1 MAKEIKY
8 YGQLRPTG
16 VDNSTARRFEALA
29 GLAGTVNEIA
39 FEYGAKRAQEIGAAE
54 GLTAGQQ
61 AAETGEAPER
71 RKGFLSTLSIQ
82 DQAYNDAMENAFL
95 ASMQVD
101 VQNDISRIAAEN
113 PTDSASFSV
122 LSQQATNPI
131 LSSIG
136 DEAMRA
142 RAAQTID
149 SIQSSA
155 LRQIESAEIA
165 KDKAAADERF
175 ENVVTVSGDA
185 LVTAAKTGDLIGVTT
200 QQQNIIDGL
209 AGRLQ
214 LGTISQ
220 VQYDE
225 GVRGVG
231 ILAQNSAYQGTL
243 RDQMN
248 DGDWSGA
255 LRSIETLASK
265 PLKGYR
271 NEEQDALITL
281 LRSDVSERLALDN
294 QADAEDQQNLA
305 LSQEATSSDLFLG
318 ILNGTAGTSEVQ
330 RATAT
335 RGISFSQA
343 RALQSTI
350 NTRGQGV
357 DDIQL
362 IMEIQDNITTNPQKA
377 RALITAN
384 VGTRL
389 TTSTAEKFYGTASAN
404 LTGESPLST
413 GEAQRFRDY
422 LKRMTVVT
430 GAFAAIDPEAQS
442 MWADLDVV
450 YSQRVLAG
458 ERPSEVA
465 SELVEAKNLSGTS
478 KDIDTQ
484 IDQLKANF
492 KERTNTSNPMSADEF
507 TASYNSLLAEQE
519 KLRAYNDFRSDL
531 SQILKR

>member
-8 YGQLRPTG
+8 YGQLQPTG
-16 VDNSTARRFEALA
+16 VDNSIARRFEALA
-29 GLAGTVNEIA
+29 GLADQVRDTA
-39 FEYGAKRAQEIGAAE
+39 FKFGAKRAEEIGAAE

-82 DQAYNDAMENAFL
+82 DQAYNNAMEDAFL

-113 PTDSASFSV
+113 PNDSASFLV

-131 LSSIG
+131 LSSIT
-136 DEAMRA
+136 DEEIRA

-149 SIQSSA
+149 TIRSSA
-155 LRQIESAEIA
+155 LRQIKSAEIA
-165 KDKAAADERF
+165 RDKEAADERF
-175 ENVVTVSGDA
+175 QNVITVSGDA
-185 LVTAAKTGDLIGVTT
+185 IVTAAKEGDLIGVTT
-200 QQQNIIDGL
+200 QQQNLIDGL

-225 GVRGVG
+225 GVRSVG
-231 ILAQNSAYQGTL
+231 ILAQNSAYQGEL
-243 RDQMN
+243 RRLMN
-248 DGDWSGA
+248 EGDWTGA
-255 LRSIETLASK
+255 LRSVESLASK

-271 NEEQDALITL
+271 NDVQDALITL

-294 QADAEDQQNLA
+294 QADAEQQQDLA
-305 LSQEATSSDLFLG
+305 LRQEANASDLFLG
-318 ILNGTAGTSEVQ
+318 ILNGTAGTSDIQ
-330 RATAT
+330 KATAT
-335 RGISFSQA
+335 RSINYTQSRS
-343 RALQSTI
+343 LQSTI
-350 NTRGQGV
+350 TTRGQGV
-357 DDIQL
+357 DDFQL
-362 IMEIQDNITTNPQKA
+362 IMEIQDNIDTNPQKA
-377 RALITAN
+377 RELIMAN

-389 TTSTAEKFYGTASAN
+389 TTATAKNFYGTASAN
-404 LTGESPLST
+404 LTGESPLTT

-442 MWADLDVV
+442 MWANLDVV

-465 SELVEAKNLSGTS
+465 AELVEAKNLSGTS
-478 KDIDTQ
+478 RDIDAQ
-484 IDQLKANF
+484 IDKLRADF
-492 KERTNTSNPMSADEF
+492 KTRKNTDNEMSDDEY
-507 TASYNSLLAEQE
+507 TASYNRLRGEQE
-519 KLRAYNDFRSDL
+519 KLQAYNDFRSDL

>member
-1 MAKEIKY
+1 MAKEITY

-16 VDNSTARRFEALA
+16 VDNSAARRLQAIA
-29 GLAGTVNEIA
+29 GLADQVQGIA
-39 FEYGAKRAQEIGAAE
+39 FQAGAKRAQEIGAAE
-54 GLTAGQQ
+54 GAIAGQQ

-71 RKGFLSTLSIQ
+71 RKGFLSSLSIK
-82 DQAYNDAMENAFL
+82 DQSYNQAMEGAFL

-113 PTDSASFSV
+113 PNDSSAFAV
-122 LSQQATNPI
+122 KSQAATAPV
-131 LSSIG
+131 LSSIT
-136 DEAMRA
+136 DDAMRA

-149 SIQSSA
+149 TIRSGA
-155 LRQIESAEIA
+155 LREVEAAEIA
-165 KDKAAADERF
+165 KDKDTADQRF
-175 ENVVTVSGDA
+175 SNVIKVSSDA
-185 LVTAAKTGDLIGVTT
+185 LATAAKAGDLIGVTT

-214 LGTISQ
+214 LGTISE
-220 VQYDE
+220 VQYEE
-225 GVRGVG
+225 GVRSVG
-231 ILAQNSAYQGTL
+231 ILAQNSAYQGTI
-243 RDQMN
+243 RDLMN
-248 DGDWSGA
+248 DGDWVGA
-255 LRSIETLASK
+255 LRSVETLASK

-294 QADAEDQQNLA
+294 QADSEQQQDLA
-305 LSQEATSSDLFLG
+305 LLQEANASDLFLN
-318 ILNGTAGTSEVQ
+318 ILNGTAGTSDIQ
-330 RATAT
+330 RAMGT
-335 RGISFSQA
+335 RGISFSQGKS
-343 RALQSTI
+343 LQSTI
-350 NTRGQGV
+350 TTRGQGV

-362 IMEIQDNITTNPQKA
+362 IMEIQDNLTTNPQKA
-377 RALITAN
+377 RALIMDN

-404 LTGESPLST
+404 LTGESPLTS
-413 GEAQRFRDY
+413 GEAVRFRDY

-465 SELVEAKNLSGTS
+465 AELVEAKNLSGTS
-478 KDIDTQ
+478 KDIDAQ
-484 IDQLKANF
+484 IAQLVENY
-492 KERTNTSNPMSADEF
+492 KERKNTGNEMSDDEYI
-507 TASYNSLLAEQE
+507 ASYSSLEAEKKRLQ
-519 KLRAYNDFRSDL
+519 AYNDFRSDL